1 MGGRSL
7 HPFCEPVVVLVQL
20 LQALLRGELDADA
33 NVRSGPVEPFDLE
46 ALEDPQM
53 QVHLVGRISL
63 TIVWGHQDQIRIK
76 LLRLSEQD
84 L

>member
-1 MGGRSL
+1 M
-7 HPFCEPVVVLVQL
+7 LVQL

-33 NVRSGPVEPFDLE
+33 HLRSGPVEPFELE
-46 ALEDPQM
+46 ALEDPRM
-53 QVHLVGRISL
+53 QVHLVGRTSI

-76 LLRLSEQD
+76 LLRLREQD